1 MVEAVL
7 VGEVLVVEVLVEA
20 GTVPVVVGPTTDVEV
35 DADVEVDGGEAW
47 VIGPVVGAG
56 AEVHAPSEP
65 STATDI
71 APSRSRRASGEAERH
86 PEHIPCC

>member
-1 MVEAVL
+1 MGVLVVVEAVL

-35 DADVEVDGGEAW
+35 DGGVAG